1 MGLPP
6 NLRNE
11 KGDSLLML
19 ASYHGHADTVRVLME
34 HGADPE
40 LANDRG
46 QTPLAGAAF
55 KGDMATI
62 MALLD
67 GGADVNGRSDG
78 GKTPLM
84 IAAMFNRSEIVDVL
98 LERGADPQAR
108 DAGGLNAGQLAG
120 AMGAVGHGGAAFAG
134 LSPVVGGLGGHEQT
148 IAHRAR
154 HIGRPDAQQAQGKDP
169 VLRAGVEKVAS
180 VLRLSRE
187 LPGDAPRTECPGT
200 PYLPAQILES
210 VDHKAALS
218 PPSCR

>member
-98 LERGADPQAR
+98 LDTWRRSSGARRRRTERRAACR
-108 DAGGLNAGQLAG
+108 R
-120 AMGAVGHGGAAFAG
+120 HGSGRRRRSGFRR
-134 LSPVVGGLGGHEQT
+134 LKPCRRRLGGHEQT

-169 VLRAGVEKVAS
+169 VLRAGVEKIAS
-180 VLRLSRE
+180 VLRMSRE

-200 PYLPAQILES
+200 P
-210 VDHKAALS
+210 S
-218 PPSCR
+218 PSGSDPRIRRP

>member
-1 MGLPP
+1 MQNDPAQAAPELDEETIAFAQRVFQHARAGQAQELGELLRMGLPP

-67 GGADVNGRSDG
+67 GGADVERPQRWRKD
-78 GKTPLM
+78 
-84 IAAMFNRSEIVDVL
+84 AADDCGHVQ
-98 LERGADPQAR
+98 PQR
-108 DAGGLNAGQLAG
+108 DRRR
-120 AMGAVGHGGAAFAG
+120 AA
-134 LSPVVGGLGGHEQT
+134 
-148 IAHRAR
+148 
-154 HIGRPDAQQAQGKDP
+154 
-169 VLRAGVEKVAS
+169 
-180 VLRLSRE
+180 
-187 LPGDAPRTECPGT
+187 
-200 PYLPAQILES
+200 
-210 VDHKAALS
+210 
-218 PPSCR
+218 